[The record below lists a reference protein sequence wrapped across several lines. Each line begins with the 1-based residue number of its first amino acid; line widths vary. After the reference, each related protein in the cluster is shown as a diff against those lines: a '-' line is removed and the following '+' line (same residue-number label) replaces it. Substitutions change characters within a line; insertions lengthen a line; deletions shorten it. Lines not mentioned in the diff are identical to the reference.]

1 MNSYTNPF
9 IDVVRQINGDD
20 HQRQLHEDSPE
31 LGTIFQM
38 KQAKMYITL
47 SDVLIKLKNI
57 LASGEKIINLMPIT
71 NENASNTGNNGLGGM
86 VAVHTQQG
94 RDYIRQQNSLRDNR
108 LLVFTNQRMIF
119 LVLVE
124 FIDNPQQYF
133 SYPYDQIKKIKFK
146 KHRASKPKKDQAP
159 WQRQHYAWYTLDF
172 QTEDDH
178 VFTEMLDGYNAQLF
192 KQNLITISGMQTIE
206 ISQHVH
212 RRRIF
217 DWLFSN
223 INFSMNL
230 YKISW
235 IPIGIMVL
243 IWLILMFAQHYF
255 G

>member
-1 MNSYTNPF
+1 MISYTNPF
-9 IDVVRQINGDD
+9 IDVVRQMNGDD
-20 HQRQLHEDSPE
+20 VQQRLDENSPE
-31 LGTIFQM
+31 LSATFQM

-47 SDVLIKLKNI
+47 SDVLVKLKKV
-57 LASGEKIINLMPIT
+57 LAPGEQIINLMPFS
-71 NENASNTGNNGLGGM
+71 NENAANTGNNGLGGM
-86 VAVHTQQG
+86 VAVRTQAG
-94 RDYIRQQNSLRDNR
+94 RDYIRQQHSLRDNR
-108 LLVFTNQRMIF
+108 LLVFTNQRMLF

-133 SYPYDQIKKIKFK
+133 SYPYDQIKAIKFK
-146 KHRASKPKKDQAP
+146 KHRASAPKKDQTP

-192 KQNLITISGMQTIE
+192 KQNLLTIPGMQTIE

-212 RRRIF
+212 RRRVF

-223 INFSMNL
+223 INFAINF
-230 YKISW
+230 YQISW
-235 IPIGIMVL
+235 IPIGIVVL
-243 IWLILMFAQHYF
+243 ILIILMFVQHYF